1 MTADAGTGHLF
12 EAGPELSDA
21 KLFQLAEPWVS
32 RAVLEP
38 CMRSEVTRAHLND
51 DLDWAKQHGIEGTPM
66 LLINGHK
73 ISAWPPLLM
82 VAVLSG
88 GRTDHPLLAHLP
100 PPRRG

>member
-1 MTADAGTGHLF
+1 
-12 EAGPELSDA
+12 
-21 KLFQLAEPWVS
+21 
-32 RAVLEP
+32 
-38 CMRSEVTRAHLND
+38 
-51 DLDWAKQHGIEGTPM
+51 M

-88 GRTDHPLLAHLP
+88 GRTDHPMLAHLP